1 MVSST
6 VLQRTGAHRGQ
17 SCLKVLDILLSFCF
31 QLDGDEEHGSI
42 FDDEIDFYGQVHL
55 PI

>member
-1 MVSST
+1 
-6 VLQRTGAHRGQ
+6 
-17 SCLKVLDILLSFCF
+17 
-31 QLDGDEEHGSI
+31 LDGEEEPGSI